1 MSIRNLEQCVSI
13 DEDDVLEWIRN
24 TKNPEDVFTK
34 ESLEQW
40 AQEND
45 FVKKDA

>member
-1 MSIRNLEQCVSI
+1 MSIRTLEQCVSI

-24 TKNPEDVFTK
+24 TKNPEDVFSGGT
-34 ESLEQW
+34 LEQW
-40 AQEND
+40 AAEND